1 MKPLEIV
8 SRMCDVVNEIYD
20 IARAQQEDIERSD
33 IPESVKKDM
42 RERMRNAADKLDVI
56 EYQSRG
62 VIDVDD
68 GEPIT
73 EEVRLH
79 EVTVVTEHK
88 LLIEA
93 AGKAAAAEQA
103 RKEFAAMTH
112 ITPKEVY
119 VSGVGKGEGD

>member
-1 MKPLEIV
+1 MRPLDIV

-20 IARAQQEDIERSD
+20 IARAQQEEIERSD
-33 IPESVKKDM
+33 IPESVKEDM
-42 RERMRNAADKLDVI
+42 RERMHNAADKLDVI

-62 VIDVDD
+62 MIDVDD

-79 EVTVVTEHK
+79 EVTVTTEHK

-93 AGKAAAAEQA
+93 REKEAAAEQA
-103 RKEFAAMTH
+103 RKEFVAMTH
-112 ITPKEVY
+112 IMPKEVY
-119 VSGVGKGEGD
+119 VSGVRKGENV